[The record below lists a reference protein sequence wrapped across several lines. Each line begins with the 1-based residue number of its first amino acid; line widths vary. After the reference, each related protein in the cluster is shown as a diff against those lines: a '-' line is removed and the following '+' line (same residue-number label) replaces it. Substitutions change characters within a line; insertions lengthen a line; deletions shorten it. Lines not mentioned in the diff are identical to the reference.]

1 MGCWNGTCGISQLPI
16 LAGQKVKAFL
26 MLQSRYNAEI
36 GGAGVCYSTAYF
48 RPWFF
53 PVTAD
58 YNDYGSIENIK
69 KDWNSEFMLKTFRKW
84 LMEGKVRILGHD
96 EAEINSPDIK
106 KFKTLDDVF
115 DCVER
120 GALLYKH
127 LGEKL
132 NAQKT
137 AWEPQEDELRIGI
150 FMVLDHVFDALVA
163 ESNRFLNLKENSYY
177 NTDDVENEEKFVEA
191 VTKVRLMTAQ
201 TEQSELKRVM
211 YSIPIDMLLGG
222 LIVMYSIPIDMLLG
236 GLIEEHYALQHYK
249 SILFAPD
256 KVTVGDFISKLNE
269 TRRIGTAMSYLRKI
283 WIPQTGRGS
292 QSEELSFNKALI
304 AAMQESIAVRDAE
317 IEQYA
322 REEAEEEAKD
332 AAEEAAKKAAK
343 KKK

>member
-1 MGCWNGTCGISQLPI
+1 
-16 LAGQKVKAFL
+16 
-26 MLQSRYNAEI
+26 
-36 GGAGVCYSTAYF
+36 
-48 RPWFF
+48 
-53 PVTAD
+53 
-58 YNDYGSIENIK
+58 
-69 KDWNSEFMLKTFRKW
+69 
-84 LMEGKVRILGHD
+84 
-96 EAEINSPDIK
+96 
-106 KFKTLDDVF
+106 
-115 DCVER
+115 
-120 GALLYKH
+120 
-127 LGEKL
+127 
-132 NAQKT
+132 
-137 AWEPQEDELRIGI
+137 
-150 FMVLDHVFDALVA
+150 
-163 ESNRFLNLKENSYY
+163 
-177 NTDDVENEEKFVEA
+177 
-191 VTKVRLMTAQ
+191 MTAQ

-332 AAEEAAKKAAK
+332 AAEEQPRRRQRKRNKNMNKDTIPLATIRGTFSTYEDSKQQDLVSKLGHCVDFTMENMVKVELGGWALC
-343 KKK
+343 